1 MPGRMGFLLTESL
14 SLHTITPLT
23 LLVFGFALRTTGD
36 PFSPQKMTT
45 MYELM
50 VIVSP
55 ALTEAQ
61 VSSLYTEIK
70 EHLKDVTF
78 EDLWGKRR
86 TAYPIRKHQE
96 GFYAVWN
103 FRYDPQDLP
112 ELNDFLRLN
121 AQVLRHLIITVPKD
135 YKPVTFA
142 EMEKG
147 VTEFYESRKKKQKQQ
162 MRPAMP
168 RAIKSEPAPMYKAAA
183 KPETVTSAE
192 APAQVA
198 EVKPKVAKTEA
209 PAKSDEKPEQKDAID
224 KKLDK
229 ILFGDD
235 LNF

>member
-1 MPGRMGFLLTESL
+1 
-14 SLHTITPLT
+14 
-23 LLVFGFALRTTGD
+23 
-36 PFSPQKMTT
+36 MTT
-45 MYELM
+45 LYELM

-55 ALTEAQ
+55 ALTEVQ
-61 VSSLYTEIK
+61 VSSLYGEIR

-86 TAYPIRKHQE
+86 IAYPVKKHQE
-96 GFYAVWN
+96 GFYSVWN
-103 FRYDPQDLP
+103 FRFDPQDLA

-121 AQVLRHLIITVPKD
+121 PQVLRHLIITVPKD

-162 MRPAMP
+162 MRPSLP

-183 KPETVTSAE
+183 KPEAVAPTE
-192 APAQVA
+192 ALAKAQ
-198 EVKPKVAKTEA
+198 EEKPKVAMSET